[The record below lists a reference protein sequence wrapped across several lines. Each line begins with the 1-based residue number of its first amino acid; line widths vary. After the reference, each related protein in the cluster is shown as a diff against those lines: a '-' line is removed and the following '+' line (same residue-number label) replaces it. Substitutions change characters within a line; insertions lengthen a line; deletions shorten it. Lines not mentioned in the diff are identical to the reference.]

1 MENKNESNTEP
12 GALTPLRNPQLV
24 EILIVEDSPVE
35 AELLRRILVRTGY
48 RTMLA
53 KNGEAG
59 LQALREHP
67 CTLVMSD
74 INMPQM
80 NGYEL
85 CHAIKYD
92 DKLWCSTL
100 RGTSIVI
107 AQN

>member
-1 MENKNESNTEP
+1 MTEP
-12 GALTPLRNPQLV
+12 TNQTGAQV

-35 AELLRRILVRTGY
+35 AEMLRRILVRAGY
-48 RTMLA
+48 LVYAVA
-53 KNGEAG
+53 KNGEEA
-59 LQALREHP
+59 LQTLREHP